1 MRSIRHQLLI
11 WLLAIVVAGVGA
23 AGWLIYRQALAEA
36 NELFDYQLQAIAA
49 ALPSEPFSQV
59 FGSRTNGDEGIVIQ
73 IWNRNGGL
81 MYFSHP
87 RAPIA
92 PRAELGFSTERT
104 DRGEWRV
111 YGAIVG
117 DNVVQLAQPLSV
129 RNRLAASV
137 ALRTVWP
144 LILLLPFLGAAVWMI
159 VGRGMRPLRRVTRA
173 VESRRPEALD
183 PLPDNRLP
191 QEVQPLVHALNGL
204 LARLAAALDTQKAFV
219 ADAAHELRTPLAAV
233 QIQAQLVARAQDDE
247 TRREALADVALRYNV
262 PIVED
267 DAYAM
272 LPQGAPPPLAL
283 LAPELTYYVTGMSK
297 NFGAGLRIAYLLAP
311 SARQAQ
317 RIAGALRATTVM
329 PSPYTMLLATQW
341 VNDGTAL
348 AMLEAIRAEGGA
360 RMAIAAQ
367 VLRDWRFDAH
377 PNGFHLWLPIPAD
390 CHRFA
395 PELAQQL
402 RNRGVAA
409 VAGAAFSTDGNPP
422 NAIRLCLGGPQ
433 TPEDCREAL
442 RLVADALGDPHHLAT
457 PTI

>member
-247 TRREALADVALRYNV
+247 TRREALADLQSGVTRATRLAEQLLALARSEPDGATVREPVALADALAHCVSAQAVVAQKRNIDLGIEEAQ
-262 PIVED
+262 PAIV
-267 DAYAM
+267 DAD
-272 LPQGAPPPLAL
+272 
-283 LAPELTYYVTGMSK
+283 
-297 NFGAGLRIAYLLAP
+297 I
-311 SARQAQ
+311 
-317 RIAGALRATTVM
+317 GALRVM
-329 PSPYTMLLATQW
+329 LNNVLDNAVKYTP
-341 VNDGTAL
+341 
-348 AMLEAIRAEGGA
+348 EGGRIDVSLSFDEGRALVRVADSGPGIPPEERERVFDRFYRDSSA
-360 RMAIAAQ
+360 RMRTDVSGSGLGLAIVKRVAAQ
-367 VLRDWRFDAH
+367 QRAIVTL
-377 PNGFHLWLPIPAD
+377 GESPAGGLLVEIAFPGA
-390 CHRFA
+390 R
-395 PELAQQL
+395 LA
-402 RNRGVAA
+402 
-409 VAGAAFSTDGNPP
+409 
-422 NAIRLCLGGPQ
+422 
-433 TPEDCREAL
+433 
-442 RLVADALGDPHHLAT
+442 
-457 PTI
+457 

>member
-1 MRSIRHQLLI
+1 VRSIRHQLLI

-247 TRREALADVALRYNV
+247 TRREALADLQSGVTRATRLAEQLLALARSEPDGATVREPVALADVLAHCVSAQAVVAQKRNIDLGIEDAQ
-262 PIVED
+262 PAIV
-267 DAYAM
+267 DAD
-272 LPQGAPPPLAL
+272 
-283 LAPELTYYVTGMSK
+283 
-297 NFGAGLRIAYLLAP
+297 I
-311 SARQAQ
+311 
-317 RIAGALRATTVM
+317 GALRVM
-329 PSPYTMLLATQW
+329 LNNVLDNAVKYTP
-341 VNDGTAL
+341 
-348 AMLEAIRAEGGA
+348 EGGRIDVSLSFDEGRALVRVADSGPGIPPEERERVFDRFYRDSSA
-360 RMAIAAQ
+360 RMRTDVSGSGLGLAIVKRVAAQ
-367 VLRDWRFDAH
+367 QRATVTL
-377 PNGFHLWLPIPAD
+377 GESPAGGLLVEIAFPGA
-390 CHRFA
+390 R
-395 PELAQQL
+395 LA
-402 RNRGVAA
+402 
-409 VAGAAFSTDGNPP
+409 
-422 NAIRLCLGGPQ
+422 
-433 TPEDCREAL
+433 
-442 RLVADALGDPHHLAT
+442 
-457 PTI
+457 

>member
-247 TRREALADVALRYNV
+247 TRREALADLQSGVTRATRLAEQLLALARSEPDGATVREPVALADVLAHCVSAQAVVAQKRNIDLGIEEAQ
-262 PIVED
+262 PAIV
-267 DAYAM
+267 DAD
-272 LPQGAPPPLAL
+272 
-283 LAPELTYYVTGMSK
+283 
-297 NFGAGLRIAYLLAP
+297 I
-311 SARQAQ
+311 
-317 RIAGALRATTVM
+317 GALRVMLNNVLDNAVKYTPEGGRIDVSLSFDEGRALVRVADSGPGIPPEERERVFDRFYRDSSARMRTDVSGSGLGLAIVKRVAAQQRATVTLGE
-329 PSPYTMLLATQW
+329 SPAGGCWWRSRFPARVSPESHLKAVW
-341 VNDGTAL
+341 PGF
-348 AMLEAIRAEGGA
+348 AIRP
-360 RMAIAAQ
+360 
-367 VLRDWRFDAH
+367 RF
-377 PNGFHLWLPIPAD
+377 
-390 CHRFA
+390 C
-395 PELAQQL
+395 
-402 RNRGVAA
+402 
-409 VAGAAFSTDGNPP
+409 
-422 NAIRLCLGGPQ
+422 
-433 TPEDCREAL
+433 
-442 RLVADALGDPHHLAT
+442 
-457 PTI
+457 

>member
-247 TRREALADVALRYNV
+247 TRREALADLQSGVTRATRLAEQLLALARSEPDGATVREPVALADVLAHCVSAQAVVAQKRNIDLGIEEAQ
-262 PIVED
+262 PAIV
-267 DAYAM
+267 DAD
-272 LPQGAPPPLAL
+272 
-283 LAPELTYYVTGMSK
+283 
-297 NFGAGLRIAYLLAP
+297 I
-311 SARQAQ
+311 
-317 RIAGALRATTVM
+317 GALRVM
-329 PSPYTMLLATQW
+329 LNNVLDNAVKYTP
-341 VNDGTAL
+341 
-348 AMLEAIRAEGGA
+348 EGGRIDVSLSFDEGRVLVRVADSGPGIPPEERERVFDRFYRDSSA
-360 RMAIAAQ
+360 RMRTDVSGSGLGLAIVKRVAAQ
-367 VLRDWRFDAH
+367 QRAIVTL
-377 PNGFHLWLPIPAD
+377 GESPAGGLLVEIAFPGA
-390 CHRFA
+390 R
-395 PELAQQL
+395 LA
-402 RNRGVAA
+402 
-409 VAGAAFSTDGNPP
+409 
-422 NAIRLCLGGPQ
+422 
-433 TPEDCREAL
+433 
-442 RLVADALGDPHHLAT
+442 
-457 PTI
+457 

>member
-247 TRREALADVALRYNV
+247 TRREALADLQSGVTRATRLAEQLLALARSEPDGATVREPVALADVLAHCVSAQAVVAQKRNIDLGIEEAQ
-262 PIVED
+262 PAIV
-267 DAYAM
+267 DAD
-272 LPQGAPPPLAL
+272 
-283 LAPELTYYVTGMSK
+283 
-297 NFGAGLRIAYLLAP
+297 I
-311 SARQAQ
+311 
-317 RIAGALRATTVM
+317 GALRVM
-329 PSPYTMLLATQW
+329 LNNVLDNAVKYTP
-341 VNDGTAL
+341 
-348 AMLEAIRAEGGA
+348 EGGRIDVSLSFDEGRALVRVADSGPGIPPEERERVFDRFYRDSSA
-360 RMAIAAQ
+360 RMRTDVSGSGLGLAIVKRVAAQ
-367 VLRDWRFDAH
+367 QRATVTL
-377 PNGFHLWLPIPAD
+377 GESPAGGLLVEIAFPGA
-390 CHRFA
+390 R
-395 PELAQQL
+395 LA
-402 RNRGVAA
+402 
-409 VAGAAFSTDGNPP
+409 
-422 NAIRLCLGGPQ
+422 
-433 TPEDCREAL
+433 
-442 RLVADALGDPHHLAT
+442 
-457 PTI
+457 

>member
-183 PLPDNRLP
+183 PLPDKRLP

-247 TRREALADVALRYNV
+247 TRREALADLQSGVTRATRLAEQLLALARSEPDGATVREPVALADVLAHCVSAQAVVAQKRNIDLGIEEAQ
-262 PIVED
+262 PAIV
-267 DAYAM
+267 DAD
-272 LPQGAPPPLAL
+272 
-283 LAPELTYYVTGMSK
+283 
-297 NFGAGLRIAYLLAP
+297 I
-311 SARQAQ
+311 
-317 RIAGALRATTVM
+317 GALRVM
-329 PSPYTMLLATQW
+329 LNNVLDNAVKYTP
-341 VNDGTAL
+341 
-348 AMLEAIRAEGGA
+348 EGGRIDVSLSFDEGRALVRVADSGPGIQPEERERVFDRFYRDSSA
-360 RMAIAAQ
+360 RMRTDVSGSGLGLAIVKRVAAQ
-367 VLRDWRFDAH
+367 QRATVTL
-377 PNGFHLWLPIPAD
+377 GESPAGGLLVEIAFPGA
-390 CHRFA
+390 R
-395 PELAQQL
+395 LA
-402 RNRGVAA
+402 
-409 VAGAAFSTDGNPP
+409 
-422 NAIRLCLGGPQ
+422 
-433 TPEDCREAL
+433 
-442 RLVADALGDPHHLAT
+442 
-457 PTI
+457 

>member
-1 MRSIRHQLLI
+1 VRSIRHQLLI

-247 TRREALADVALRYNV
+247 TRREALADLQSGVTRATRLAEQLLALARSEPDGATVREPVALADVLAHCVSAQAVVAQKRNIDLGIEEAQ
-262 PIVED
+262 PAII
-267 DAYAM
+267 DAD
-272 LPQGAPPPLAL
+272 
-283 LAPELTYYVTGMSK
+283 
-297 NFGAGLRIAYLLAP
+297 I
-311 SARQAQ
+311 
-317 RIAGALRATTVM
+317 GALRVMLNNVLDNAVKYTPDGGRIDVSLSFDEGRALVRVADSGPGIPPEERERVFDRFYRDSSARMRTDVSGSGLGLAIVKRVAAQQRATVTLGE
-329 PSPYTMLLATQW
+329 SPAGGLLVEIAFP
-341 VNDGTAL
+341 
-348 AMLEAIRAEGGA
+348 GA
-360 RMAIAAQ
+360 R
-367 VLRDWRFDAH
+367 
-377 PNGFHLWLPIPAD
+377 
-390 CHRFA
+390 
-395 PELAQQL
+395 LA
-402 RNRGVAA
+402 
-409 VAGAAFSTDGNPP
+409 
-422 NAIRLCLGGPQ
+422 
-433 TPEDCREAL
+433 
-442 RLVADALGDPHHLAT
+442 
-457 PTI
+457 

>member
-247 TRREALADVALRYNV
+247 TRREALADLQSGVTRATRLAEQLLALARSEPDGATVREPVALADVLAHCVSAQAVVAQKRNIDLGIEDAQ
-262 PIVED
+262 PAIV
-267 DAYAM
+267 DAD
-272 LPQGAPPPLAL
+272 
-283 LAPELTYYVTGMSK
+283 
-297 NFGAGLRIAYLLAP
+297 I
-311 SARQAQ
+311 
-317 RIAGALRATTVM
+317 GALRVM
-329 PSPYTMLLATQW
+329 LNNVLDNAVKYTP
-341 VNDGTAL
+341 
-348 AMLEAIRAEGGA
+348 EGGRIDVSLSFDEGRALVRVADSGPGIPPEERERVFDRFYRDSSA
-360 RMAIAAQ
+360 RMRTDVSGSGLGLAIVKRVAAQ
-367 VLRDWRFDAH
+367 QRATVTL
-377 PNGFHLWLPIPAD
+377 GESPAGGLLVEIAFPGA
-390 CHRFA
+390 R
-395 PELAQQL
+395 LA
-402 RNRGVAA
+402 
-409 VAGAAFSTDGNPP
+409 
-422 NAIRLCLGGPQ
+422 
-433 TPEDCREAL
+433 
-442 RLVADALGDPHHLAT
+442 
-457 PTI
+457 

>member
-11 WLLAIVVAGVGA
+11 WLLAIVIAGVGA

-144 LILLLPFLGAAVWMI
+144 LIVLLPFLGAAVWMI

-191 QEVQPLVHALNGL
+191 QEVQPLLHALNGL
-204 LARLAAALDTQKAFV
+204 LARLSAALDTQKAFV

-247 TRREALADVALRYNV
+247 TRREALADLQSGVTRATRLAEQLLALARSEPDGATMREPVALADVLAHCVSAQAVVAQKRNIDLGIEEAQPV
-262 PIVED
+262 IV
-267 DAYAM
+267 DAD
-272 LPQGAPPPLAL
+272 
-283 LAPELTYYVTGMSK
+283 
-297 NFGAGLRIAYLLAP
+297 I
-311 SARQAQ
+311 
-317 RIAGALRATTVM
+317 GALRVM
-329 PSPYTMLLATQW
+329 LNNVLDNAVKYTPEHGRIDVSLSF
-341 VNDGTAL
+341 
-348 AMLEAIRAEGGA
+348 AEGRALVRVADSGPGIPPEERERVFDRFYRDSSARVRTDVSGSGLGLAIVKRVAAQQRATVTLGESPAGGLLMEIAFPGA
-360 RMAIAAQ
+360 RSA
-367 VLRDWRFDAH
+367 
-377 PNGFHLWLPIPAD
+377 
-390 CHRFA
+390 
-395 PELAQQL
+395 
-402 RNRGVAA
+402 
-409 VAGAAFSTDGNPP
+409 
-422 NAIRLCLGGPQ
+422 
-433 TPEDCREAL
+433 
-442 RLVADALGDPHHLAT
+442 
-457 PTI
+457 

>member
-247 TRREALADVALRYNV
+247 TRREALADLQSGVTRATRLAEQLLALARSEPDGATVRESVALADVLAHCVSAQAVVAQKRNIDLGIEEAQ
-262 PIVED
+262 PAIV
-267 DAYAM
+267 DAD
-272 LPQGAPPPLAL
+272 
-283 LAPELTYYVTGMSK
+283 
-297 NFGAGLRIAYLLAP
+297 I
-311 SARQAQ
+311 
-317 RIAGALRATTVM
+317 GALRVM
-329 PSPYTMLLATQW
+329 LNNVLDNAVKYTP
-341 VNDGTAL
+341 
-348 AMLEAIRAEGGA
+348 EGGRIDVSLSFDEGRALVRVADSGPGIPPEERERVFDRFYRDSSA
-360 RMAIAAQ
+360 RMRTDVSGSGLGLAIVKRVAAQ
-367 VLRDWRFDAH
+367 QRATVTL
-377 PNGFHLWLPIPAD
+377 GESPAGGLLVEIAFPGA
-390 CHRFA
+390 R
-395 PELAQQL
+395 LA
-402 RNRGVAA
+402 
-409 VAGAAFSTDGNPP
+409 
-422 NAIRLCLGGPQ
+422 
-433 TPEDCREAL
+433 
-442 RLVADALGDPHHLAT
+442 
-457 PTI
+457 

>member
-36 NELFDYQLQAIAA
+36 NELFDYQLQEIAA

-59 FGSRTNGDEGIVIQ
+59 FGSRTNVGDEGIVIQ

-144 LILLLPFLGAAVWMI
+144 MILLLPFLGAAVWMI

-183 PLPDNRLP
+183 PLPDKRLP

-204 LARLAAALDTQKAFV
+204 LARLSAALDTQKAFV

-247 TRREALADVALRYNV
+247 TRREALADLQSGVTRATRLA
-262 PIVED
+262 EQ
-267 DAYAM
+267 
-272 LPQGAPPPLAL
+272 LLAL
-283 LAPELTYYVTGMSK
+283 ARSEPDGATVREPVSLADV
-297 NFGAGLRIAYLLAP
+297 LAQCV
-311 SARQAQ
+311 SAHAVVAQ
-317 RIAGALRATTVM
+317 RRDIDLGIEEAQPAVVDADIGALRVLFNNVLDNAVK
-329 PSPYTMLLATQW
+329 YTP
-341 VNDGTAL
+341 
-348 AMLEAIRAEGGA
+348 EGGRVDVSLAFADGRA
-360 RMAIAAQ
+360 RVRVADSGPGIPPEERERVFDRFYRDSSARARADVSGSGLGLAIVKRVAAQ
-367 VLRDWRFDAH
+367 QRATLTL
-377 PNGFHLWLPIPAD
+377 GESPAGGLLVEIE
-390 CHRFA
+390 F
-395 PELAQQL
+395 P
-402 RNRGVAA
+402 AA
-409 VAGAAFSTDGNPP
+409 RVP
-422 NAIRLCLGGPQ
+422 
-433 TPEDCREAL
+433 
-442 RLVADALGDPHHLAT
+442 
-457 PTI
+457 

>member
-191 QEVQPLVHALNGL
+191 QEVQPLVQALNGL

-247 TRREALADVALRYNV
+247 TRREALADLQSGVTRATRLAEQLLALARSEPDGATVREPVALADVLAHCVSAQAVVAQKRNIDLGIEEAQ
-262 PIVED
+262 PAIV
-267 DAYAM
+267 DAD
-272 LPQGAPPPLAL
+272 
-283 LAPELTYYVTGMSK
+283 
-297 NFGAGLRIAYLLAP
+297 I
-311 SARQAQ
+311 
-317 RIAGALRATTVM
+317 GALRVM
-329 PSPYTMLLATQW
+329 LNNVLDNAVKYTP
-341 VNDGTAL
+341 
-348 AMLEAIRAEGGA
+348 EGGRIDVSLSFDEGRALVRVADSGPGIPPEERERVFDRFYRDSSA
-360 RMAIAAQ
+360 RMRTDVSGSGLGLAIVKRVAAQ
-367 VLRDWRFDAH
+367 QRAIVTL
-377 PNGFHLWLPIPAD
+377 GESPAGGLLVEIAFPGA
-390 CHRFA
+390 R
-395 PELAQQL
+395 LA
-402 RNRGVAA
+402 
-409 VAGAAFSTDGNPP
+409 
-422 NAIRLCLGGPQ
+422 
-433 TPEDCREAL
+433 
-442 RLVADALGDPHHLAT
+442 
-457 PTI
+457 

>member
-247 TRREALADVALRYNV
+247 TRREALADLQSGVTRATRLAEQLLALARSEPDGATVREPVALADVLAHCVSAQAVVAQKRNIDLGIEEAQ
-262 PIVED
+262 PAIV
-267 DAYAM
+267 DAD
-272 LPQGAPPPLAL
+272 
-283 LAPELTYYVTGMSK
+283 
-297 NFGAGLRIAYLLAP
+297 I
-311 SARQAQ
+311 
-317 RIAGALRATTVM
+317 GALRVM
-329 PSPYTMLLATQW
+329 LNNVLDNAVKYTP
-341 VNDGTAL
+341 
-348 AMLEAIRAEGGA
+348 EGGRIDVSLSFDEGRALVRVADSGPGIPPEERERVFDRFYRDSSA
-360 RMAIAAQ
+360 RMRTDVSGSGLGLAIVKRVAAQ
-367 VLRDWRFDAH
+367 QRATVTLGESSAGGLLVEIAFPGAR
-377 PNGFHLWLPIPAD
+377 
-390 CHRFA
+390 
-395 PELAQQL
+395 LA
-402 RNRGVAA
+402 
-409 VAGAAFSTDGNPP
+409 
-422 NAIRLCLGGPQ
+422 
-433 TPEDCREAL
+433 
-442 RLVADALGDPHHLAT
+442 
-457 PTI
+457 